1 MTLKPL
7 HSSILSILSKLD
19 EDGTFDQH
27 APLNKLIEKVP
38 AGTMF
43 HSFDLSAATDRLP
56 LDVQRDILNILN
68 PSLGTLWS
76 KLIDFE

>member
-7 HSSILSILSKLD
+7 HNSILKILSKLD

-27 APLNKLIEKVP
+27 GPLNKLIEKVP
-38 AGTMF
+38 RGTMF

-56 LDVQRDILNILN
+56 LDIQRDILNILLPN
-68 PSLGTLWS
+68 LGHS
-76 KLIDFE
+76 